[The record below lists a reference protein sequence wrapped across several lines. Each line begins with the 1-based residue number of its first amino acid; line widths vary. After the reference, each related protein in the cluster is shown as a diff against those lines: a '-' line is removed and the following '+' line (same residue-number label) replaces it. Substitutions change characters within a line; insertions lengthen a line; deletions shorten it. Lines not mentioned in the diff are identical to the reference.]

1 MSSTLPRKSRIL
13 IVEDEP
19 SFREAL
25 VRLLTRLGHE
35 VRPAG
40 TAREAFTQLA
50 EWQPTSMIL
59 DLVLPDENG
68 ISILRKIRQENLP
81 VRVAVVSG
89 LSTTEDNPQFAQLKP
104 DIYFTKPVDVITLAG
119 WLGAAPPR

>member
-1 MSSTLPRKSRIL
+1 MARKSRIL

-25 VRLLTRLGHE
+25 VRLLTRLGHD
-35 VRPAG
+35 VRPAA
-40 TAREAFTQLA
+40 TARDAHALLA
-50 EWQPTSMIL
+50 EWRPNAMIL

-68 ISILRKIRQENLP
+68 LSILRKIREENLP

-89 LSTTEDNPQFAQLKP
+89 LSTTEDNPQFAQFKP

-119 WLGAAPPR
+119 WLGSTPSPR